1 MANVQRR
8 AVHAAA
14 ACNGSRKA
22 MKRFGLIFVLYHP
35 TNEFLQNLAR
45 AHVLCENLV
54 AVDNSPDADAHL
66 HTSLRVQGVHVIFN
80 QNKGGLAGAYNRGA
94 EVLLAQNCDVI
105 FLMDQDSD
113 IDPSFFMKMMDA
125 SETLGTDT
133 FLIGPKIYE
142 INLKKCM
149 AVFQPG
155 KHIPKRLSIDDE
167 TEGLFPSLCIISSGS
182 AISAAAYRKLGAF
195 REDYFIEYIDIEYSL
210 RAVSQSVP
218 VYMNAGVI
226 MRQTTGQIERHGKGF
241 TTNHQAW
248 RRYYGARN
256 AVHCLYTHRATWGL
270 HWVSAVLAM
279 HQALCVIRYEPDKLR
294 KITAILYGYIDGL
307 FGLLGTFENRHP
319 MIAAYCKKNAYKPAA
334 VQPDSSVTLMGDN
347 A

>member
-1 MANVQRR
+1 
-8 AVHAAA
+8 
-14 ACNGSRKA
+14 

-35 TNEFLQNLAR
+35 NEEFLQNLAR
-45 AHVLCENLV
+45 ARAACENLV

-66 HTSLRVQGVHVIFN
+66 HTSLREQGIHVIFN
-80 QNKGGLAGAYNRGA
+80 RNKGGLAGAYNRGA

-113 IDPSFFMKMMDA
+113 IEPSFFTKMMDA
-125 SETLGTDT
+125 STSLGTDS
-133 FLIGPKIYE
+133 FLMGPKVYE

-155 KHIPKRLSIDDE
+155 KHIPKRLHIDDQ

-182 AISAAAYRKLGAF
+182 AISAAAYRKLGPF

-210 RAVSQSVP
+210 RAVGQNVP
-218 VYMNAGVI
+218 VYMNAAI
-226 MRQTTGQIERHGKGF
+226 TMRQTTGQIERHGKGF

-270 HWVSAVLAM
+270 HWVSAVLAV
-279 HQALCVIRYEPDKLR
+279 HQAVCVLRYEPEKLR
-294 KITAILYGYIDGL
+294 KITAILCGYADGL
-307 FGLLGTFENRHP
+307 LGLLGTFESRHP
-319 MIAAYCKKNAYKPAA
+319 LIAAYCRKNVHKPAA
-334 VQPDSSVTLMGDN
+334 TPAGSPATLTGDN